1 MIVSSLITAV
11 DRFLAFAFAMGVILS
26 NMTDSRLA
34 VDLSDG
40 AGELANKDADTLAEM
55 FRLVVDLL
63 IDLSSG
69 RMDGLLSMMNRS
81 ASPMVENF
89 L

>member
-1 MIVSSLITAV
+1 
-11 DRFLAFAFAMGVILS
+11 MGVILS

-55 FRLVVDLL
+55 FRLVVDLQ

-69 RMDGLLSMMNRS
+69 RMDGLLSTMNRS

-89 L
+89 LWQLDLNLCTCLLQASHVS